1 MPMVNALF
9 DIAQYLL
16 SILSIIVIVQ
26 VIMSLLISF
35 NVINIHQPFIRSVYE
50 VLERLT
56 EPLYRPIRRILPDLG
71 MIDFSPWV
79 LLILIRIVMM
89 LLDGLRYDLTVP

>member
-1 MPMVNALF
+1 MVNALF

-89 LLDGLRYDLTVP
+89 LLDGLRFDLTVP

>member
-1 MPMVNALF
+1 MVNALF

>member
-1 MPMVNALF
+1 MINALF

>member
-1 MPMVNALF
+1 MVNALF
-9 DIAQYLL
+9 GIAQYLL

-71 MIDFSPWV
+71 MIDFSPWI

>member
-1 MPMVNALF
+1 MVNALF

-26 VIMSLLISF
+26 VVMSLLVAF
-35 NVINIHQPFIRSVYE
+35 NVINMHQPFVRSVYD

-89 LLDGLRYDLTVP
+89 LLDGLRYDLTMP

>member
-1 MPMVNALF
+1 MVNALF
-9 DIAQYLL
+9 DVAQYLL

-26 VIMSLLISF
+26 VIMSLLVSF
-35 NVINIHQPFIRSVYE
+35 NVANVHQPFVRSVYD
-50 VLERLT
+50 VLTRLT

-71 MIDFSPWV
+71 MIDFSPWA

-89 LLDGLRYDLTVP
+89 LLDGLRYDLTVA

>member
-1 MPMVNALF
+1 MVNALF

-35 NVINIHQPFIRSVYE
+35 NVINVHQPFIRSVYE

-89 LLDGLRYDLTVP
+89 LLDGLRFDLTVP

>member
-1 MPMVNALF
+1 MVNALF
-9 DIAQYLL
+9 DVAQYLL

-26 VIMSLLISF
+26 VIMSLLVSF
-35 NVINIHQPFIRSVYE
+35 NVINIHQPFIRSVYD
-50 VLERLT
+50 VLERIT
-56 EPLYRPIRRILPDLG
+56 EPLYRPIRKILPDLG

>member
-1 MPMVNALF
+1 MVNALF

-89 LLDGLRYDLTVP
+89 LLDGLRYDLTVQ